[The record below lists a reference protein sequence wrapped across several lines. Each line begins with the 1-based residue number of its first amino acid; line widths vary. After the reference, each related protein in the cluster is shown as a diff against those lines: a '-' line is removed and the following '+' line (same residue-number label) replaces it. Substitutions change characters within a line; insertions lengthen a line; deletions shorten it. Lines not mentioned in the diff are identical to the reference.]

1 MNKLL
6 FARIHGRLTAALW
19 DGTRFLQ
26 LDAEEEEPSILGNI
40 YIAKVKN
47 VVKNIFFFFFIK
59 NYQKENIENIVQ
71 ENVPI
76 HMLYQMKLKR
86 KLVLV
91 VKKLKDKN
99 FITKK
104 EYAKIAKIF
113 LH

>member
-47 VVKNIFFFFFIK
+47 VVKNINSAFVDLGRRPDGLLQPPGWAPATLPAIPAAACPRP
-59 NYQKENIENIVQ
+59 ETI
-71 ENVPI
+71 
-76 HMLYQMKLKR
+76 L
-86 KLVLV
+86 
-91 VKKLKDKN
+91 
-99 FITKK
+99 
-104 EYAKIAKIF
+104 
-113 LH
+113 